1 MAPARNL
8 QEPAT
13 DADITD
19 IVISDRYQEA
29 KHRVFNLVLERLET
43 RQIIGEMLRRSA
55 VQEEI
60 SRVLAEVD
68 AARSISLNF
77 VERSQLIQD
86 VASEILGL
94 GPLEPLLADTTVDD
108 IIVNGPQT
116 IYVER
121 SGRLMQV
128 KSRFRDVAHLMN
140 IIQRIVSPIGRRIDE
155 ACPFVDAR
163 LRDGSRINI
172 VIPPLALDG
181 PLLSIRKIR
190 HTALSEADLLRIG
203 SLSEPMLDFLARAVR
218 SRLNILVCGGTGSGK
233 TTFLNILSAFIEKT
247 ERLVTIE
254 DAAEL
259 RLHQPHVARLETRPP
274 NAEGSREIT
283 ARDLLRNALRMRPD
297 RIILGEVRGGEAVDM
312 LQAMSTGHDGSMAT
326 MHANGTRDA
335 LDRLEMLLGIG
346 GLNADIRSIR
356 RYVARSVQ
364 LIVQLQRMSEGR
376 RRVVSIAELIGLS
389 GDDYHIAEL
398 FCFVADAPQE
408 EDGTFV
414 VAGRS
419 HFENRLTTGVPR

>member
-13 DADITD
+13 DADIAD

-43 RQIIGEMLRRSA
+43 RQIIGETMRRSA

-128 KSRFRDVAHLMN
+128 KSRFRDIAHLMN

-190 HTALSEADLLRIG
+190 HTALNEADLLRIG

-356 RYVARSVQ
+356 RYVSRSVQ

-376 RRVVSIAELIGLS
+376 RRVVSIAELIDLS
-389 GDDYHIAEL
+389 GEDYHIVEL
-398 FCFVADAPQE
+398 FRFVADAPQE
-408 EDGTFV
+408 EDGAFV
-414 VAGRS
+414 VVGRS
-419 HFENRLTTGVPR
+419 HFENRLITGVPR